1 MKGWIGMYCKK
12 LYNILQDNDHITY
25 NITETDIEKLDEF
38 IRNKTTSRERLN
50 LDPARLSII
59 MKMNYEKSI
68 KLFVLCCK
76 QKLFKMKMYIDCE
89 YCNSRHNIE
98 DFYVDIICDESNKT
112 IPINNNKD
120 KIYVYFE
127 LLERPQICKKINA
140 NNSYM
145 IDDIMGKCS
154 PSNTTLS
161 EMEKYGITFDTIGSL
176 MDAKF
181 GWN

>member
-68 KLFVLCCK
+68 KLFVLGCK
-76 QKLFKMKMYIDCE
+76 QKLFK
-89 YCNSRHNIE
+89 NE
-98 DFYVDIICDESNKT
+98 D
-112 IPINNNKD
+112 
-120 KIYVYFE
+120 VYR
-127 LLERPQICKKINA
+127 L
-140 NNSYM
+140 
-145 IDDIMGKCS
+145 
-154 PSNTTLS
+154 
-161 EMEKYGITFDTIGSL
+161 
-176 MDAKF
+176 
-181 GWN
+181 